1 MMNAAP
7 GRDMFSHGG
16 STLEATS
23 ELCIAGPLKAPEWM
37 LSGFSSDG
45 ESLELLVDFRLRR

>member
-45 ESLELLVDFRLRR
+45 ESLELLVDFRLR